1 MHFYTLT
8 TNDQKAKLRNFLIL
22 NCIKKNKYLGINLP
36 KEVKNLYS
44 GNYKIVMKKLK
55 IIQTVE
61 KIRYT
66 ALEKLIVKMTTLP
79 MVI

>member
-1 MHFYTLT
+1 
-8 TNDQKAKLRNFLIL
+8 
-22 NCIKKNKYLGINLP
+22 
-36 KEVKNLYS
+36 
-44 GNYKIVMKKLK
+44 MKKLK